1 MADTVQAEERVED
14 PWVRRCVICGRRI
27 SGQHVKGH
35 WWYCRVCEREWAIPR
50 YRVSNPVFNTDPEKG
65 ALGRLHWL
73 RHLINDAS
81 AAWERQKRD
90 SGKEASLDPD
100 VLPNEQD
107 ALQADAWRE
116 VANNPGGATAD
127 DYRMLGVQKT
137 GGGVF
142 ARVRGGRMAVDPRW
156 YPPRSASCARAWY
169 YHHPEWADFLLR
181 WEPYGPAREH
191 RRYRLA
197 NGRRRLYRWVAFPDG
212 RHTPYLAPCAY
223 GHIPTGAA
231 LGAAASNAAYRKANG
246 VYPASIPVAEPP
258 MTTLEEAQEAAARL
272 QRLQAAAGLT
282 EREERIVHLSLN
294 GYQFAEIAAE
304 LEAHPAS
311 ISRSWH
317 NALRKLQEAEAR
329 QSQELTQ
336 QEAA

>member
-1 MADTVQAEERVED
+1 
-14 PWVRRCVICGRRI
+14 VICGRRI
-27 SGQHVKGH
+27 GGQTVKGH
-35 WWYCRVCEREWAIPR
+35 WWYCRFCEREWAIPR
-50 YRVSNPVFNTDPEKG
+50 YRVSDPVFNTDPERG
-65 ALGRLHWL
+65 PLGRLHWL

-169 YHHPEWADFLLR
+169 YHHPDWADFLLR
-181 WEPYGPAREH
+181 WEPYGPAREY
-191 RRYRLA
+191 RRYRPA
-197 NGRRRLYRWVAFPDG
+197 NRRRRLYRWIAFPDG
-212 RHTPYLAPCAY
+212 RHLPYLAPCAQ
-223 GHIPTGAA
+223 GHVVVHAGYD
-231 LGAAASNAAYRKANG
+231 AASANAAYRKASE
-246 VYPASIPVAEPP
+246 VQSARLSLLEIPA
-258 MTTLEEAQEAAARL
+258 TTPQEAQEAAARVA
-272 QRLQAAAGLT
+272 RLEAASGLT
-282 EREERIVHLSLN
+282 AREERIVHLWLR
-294 GYQFAEIAAE
+294 GHTGTEIAAE
-304 LEAHPAS
+304 LDAYPAS

-317 NALRKLQEAEAR
+317 NALRKLREAENR
-329 QSQELTQ
+329 QSQELAQ
-336 QEAA
+336 QGAA

>member
-1 MADTVQAEERVED
+1 MGAALCDL
-14 PWVRRCVICGRRI
+14 WRRI

-65 ALGRLHWL
+65 ALGRLPL
-73 RHLINDAS
+73 AQAPDKRRLGRHGNARS
-81 AAWERQKRD
+81 
-90 SGKEASLDPD
+90 
-100 VLPNEQD
+100 
-107 ALQADAWRE
+107 
-116 VANNPGGATAD
+116 ATAA
-127 DYRMLGVQKT
+127 RKRPRPRRVAQRAGRPA
-137 GGGVF
+137 GGRL
-142 ARVRGGRMAVDPRW
+142 ARGGQQPGRRHGGRLSHARRTEKRAGSLCTCARRPHGRGSRW
-156 YPPRSASCARAWY
+156 YPPSASCARAWY
-169 YHHPEWADFLLR
+169 YHHPEWADFHLLR

-246 VYPASIPVAEPP
+246 VCPASIPVAEPP